1 MGRSKKP
8 TIQDITNYAN
18 ATTGTIDRVIHN
30 GGINFLISQRS
41 IFQGV
46 QAVQV
51 LVYLF
56 VHDKLPSKIQ
66 YVPLDII
73 IKENVDYYLDS

>member
-8 TIQDITNYAN
+8 TIQDITNSAN
-18 ATTGTIDRVIHN
+18 VSTGTIDRVIHN
-30 GGINFLISQRS
+30 GGINFLTSQRS

-46 QAVQV
+46 QV
-51 LVYLF
+51 LFDLF
-56 VHDKLPSKIQ
+56 VPDKLPSKIQ

-73 IKENVDYYLDS
+73 IKGNVDYYLDP

>member
-18 ATTGTIDRVIHN
+18 VTTGTIDRVIHN